1 VTVIP
6 IPYVTWKEI
15 QYQEKS
21 WKKMLDNLLLV
32 IPEMKEKR
40 KKNKTETTELVI
52 LTMAAFLF

>member
-1 VTVIP
+1 
-6 IPYVTWKEI
+6 
-15 QYQEKS
+15 
-21 WKKMLDNLLLV
+21 MLDNLLLV